1 MEAARVLTMSVD
13 EYLAFEEAGSVRHEY
28 LGGEIH
34 AMAGESIAHN
44 TIALNIAGAL
54 RGKLRGGPC
63 RAYMENV
70 KVRLEVAREEIFYY
84 PDVIVTCHPTGVER
98 LFVRLPTLIFEVLS
112 PSTES
117 TDRREK
123 KSNYQQMPTLEEYV
137 IVAQDRREV
146 TVFRRADRWGGE
158 AFTAP
163 ESVVEFRSVKQ
174 SLTVAE
180 IYEDVV
186 FTA

>member
-1 MEAARVLTMSVD
+1 MEAARVLMMSVD
-13 EYLAFEEAGSVRHEY
+13 EYLAFEEKSTVRHEY

-34 AMAGESIAHN
+34 AMAGESIPHN

-54 RGKLRGGPC
+54 RNKLRGGPC

-84 PDVIVTCHPTGVER
+84 PDVVVTCHPTGVER

-112 PSTES
+112 PSTEN

-123 KSNYQQMPTLEEYV
+123 KSNYQQTPTLEEYV

-146 TVFRRADRWGGE
+146 TVFRRADRWAGE
-158 AFTAP
+158 TYAAP
-163 ESVVEFRSVKQ
+163 DSVVEFRSIKQ
-174 SLTVAE
+174 ALTVAE

-186 FTA
+186 FPA